1 MRIPGSRQAFLTAV
15 ATLSFAAAAAAAE
28 KLSAAGVALADITV
42 NPAAVAATGVTR
54 TVDLSGDTPTA
65 TFVTAH
71 LPDGKHLQRSNLGYW
86 LPWDGQVDSL
96 IDNRLPLNGDGTVTF
111 KVVKEDLSDKMFP
124 IAVTLAYATGGQV
137 KFGVFQILPQ

>member
-1 MRIPGSRQAFLTAV
+1 MRIPGGRQAFLTAAV
-15 ATLSFAAAAAAAE
+15 LLLSSVGAAAAE
-28 KLSAAGVALADITV
+28 KLSTAGTALTDVAVD
-42 NPAAVAATGVTR
+42 PAAVATSGVAR
-54 TVDLSGDTPTA
+54 VIDLSGDVPTA

-86 LPWDGQVDSL
+86 LPWNGDADSL

-124 IAVTLAYATGGQV
+124 IAVTLAYSVGAQV

>member
-1 MRIPGSRQAFLTAV
+1 MRIPGGRRAFLTTAV
-15 ATLSFAAAAAAAE
+15 LLLSTVGAGAAE
-28 KLSAAGVALADITV
+28 KLSTGGTALADIAV
-42 NPAAVAATGVTR
+42 NPAAVATSGVSR
-54 TVDLSGDTPTA
+54 TIDLSGDAPTA

-86 LPWDGQVDSL
+86 LPWDGDVDSL

-124 IAVTLAYATGGQV
+124 IAVTLAYTVGEQV

>member
-1 MRIPGSRQAFLTAV
+1 MRIPGGRQAFLTAAV
-15 ATLSFAAAAAAAE
+15 LLLLTVGAGAAE
-28 KLSAAGVALADITV
+28 KLSTAGMALTDVAV
-42 NPAAVAATGVTR
+42 NPAAVATSGVSR
-54 TVDLSGDTPTA
+54 TIDLSGDIPTA

-86 LPWDGQVDSL
+86 LPWDGDVDSL

-124 IAVTLAYATGGQV
+124 IAVTLAYTVGEQV

>member
-1 MRIPGSRQAFLTAV
+1 MRKWGGRQVLLAAVFALSCTAG
-15 ATLSFAAAAAAAE
+15 AAATE
-28 KLSAAGVALADITV
+28 KLSTAGAALADVAV
-42 NPAAVAATGVTR
+42 NPVVVATSGITR
-54 TVDLSGDTPTA
+54 TIHLSGDTPTA

-86 LPWDGQVDSL
+86 LPWDGDVDKL

-124 IAVTLAYATGGQV
+124 IAVTLAYTVGEQV

>member
-1 MRIPGSRQAFLTAV
+1 MRNWGGRQAFLTAV
-15 ATLSFAAAAAAAE
+15 FTLSFAAGAAAAE
-28 KLSAAGVALADITV
+28 KLTVAGAALADVTV
-42 NPAAVAATGVTR
+42 NPATVATTGISR
-54 TVDLSGDTPTA
+54 TIELSGDAPAA

-86 LPWDGQVDSL
+86 LPWDGDVDSL

-124 IAVTLAYATGGQV
+124 IAVTLAYTVGEQV